1 MNGFLERVRAQKEA
15 EVTVGQAGRSLADL
29 RAGVADMAPCRD
41 FRGALTAG
49 SDRIIAEVKR
59 RSPSVPQFL
68 RREPPAEL
76 AALYHEAGAA
86 ALSLVTD
93 RANFGT
99 GPADIAPMRA
109 AAPLPLIAKDFII
122 DPWQVLALR
131 AAGADAV
138 LLIARLLEPNQ
149 LADLHGLAHELGLAA
164 LVECHTAGDLRAALA
179 GGADLVGFNNRNLD
193 TFEVSLDVSRALLPQ
208 VPVGC
213 AAVVESGLAGR
224 AEVAALQGLGATAF
238 LVGGSLLQ
246 SDDPAA
252 MLRALRGADDS
263 RREEV
268 S

>member
-1 MNGFLERVRAQKEA
+1 MKGFLERVRVQKQA
-15 EVTVGQAGRSLADL
+15 EVLAGRSSRGEDEL
-29 RAGVADMAPCRD
+29 RARCRDLPPCRD

-49 SDRIIAEVKR
+49 PDRIIAEVKR
-59 RSPSVPQFL
+59 RSPSVPRF
-68 RREPPAEL
+68 RRQDPPAEL
-76 AALYHEAGAA
+76 AAIYHEAGAA

-122 DPWQVLALR
+122 DPWQLLALR

-138 LLIARLLEPNQ
+138 LLIARLLEPAQ
-149 LADLHGLAHELGLAA
+149 LTELHGQAQELGLGI
-164 LVECHTAGDLRAALA
+164 LVECHGPRELRSALGA
-179 GGADLVGFNNRNLD
+179 GADLVGFNNRNLD
-193 TFEVSLDVSRALLPQ
+193 SFEVSLEVSRSLLPQ

-213 AAVVESGLAGR
+213 AAVVESGIAGR
-224 AEVAALQGLGATAF
+224 AEVVALQALGATAF

-246 SDDPAA
+246 AEDPGA
-252 MLRALRGADDS
+252 LVRALRGDRDS